1 MLELV
6 LMGFMPVWQ
15 DLDSVLDQ
23 KWRLKHLLRMQAAAL
38 HKWKLKI
45 DSLII
50 ARNSTT
56 KLAIFF

>member
-1 MLELV
+1 
-6 LMGFMPVWQ
+6 MGFMPVWQ

-23 KWRLKHLLRMQAAAL
+23 KWKLKHLLRMQAAAL